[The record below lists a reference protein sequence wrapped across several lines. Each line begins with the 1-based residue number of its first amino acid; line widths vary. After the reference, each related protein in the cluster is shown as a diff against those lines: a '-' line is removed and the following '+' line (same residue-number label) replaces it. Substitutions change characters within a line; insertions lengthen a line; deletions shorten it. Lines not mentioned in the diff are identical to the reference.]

1 LGFAVAEPVVWLNG
15 ALCPLDRAGINPAD
29 RGFTLGDGVFET
41 IRAADGAPRHLPL
54 HLARLRGGAGELG
67 LPVPLGDAQFCAA
80 ISALLAANAHAHAH
94 ATLRITLTRGAG
106 PRGLLAPAHPT
117 PTLLIT
123 CAPFIAAAP
132 DITAVI
138 CQSTRRNEFSPL
150 ARIKS
155 LNYLDSIIARREAE
169 TRGAEDAI
177 MLNTRGDA
185 VCASAANLFV
195 LQNASWA
202 TPPVRDGALAGT
214 LRARILAAGLAHE
227 APVPPQS
234 LFSAAC
240 VCLGNALSVRMLTR
254 LDGQALETNPTA
266 AQALRTILGAAG

>member
-1 LGFAVAEPVVWLNG
+1 MAEPVAWLNG
-15 ALCPLDRAGINPAD
+15 ALCPLDRTGINPAD

-41 IRAADGAPRHLPL
+41 IRAAEGTPRHLHL
-54 HLARLRGGAGELG
+54 HLARLRAGAAELG
-67 LPVPLGDAQFCAA
+67 LGVPLGDAQFHAA
-80 ISALLAANAHAHAH
+80 ISALLAANALAH

-106 PRGLLAPAHPT
+106 PRGLLPPAHCT

-132 DITAVI
+132 DVCAII

-150 ARIKS
+150 TRIKS
-155 LNYLDSIIARREAE
+155 LNYLDNIIARQEAQA
-169 TRGAEDAI
+169 RGAEDAI

-185 VCASAANLFV
+185 VAASAANLFV
-195 LQNASWA
+195 LQNGSWA

-214 LRARILAAGLAHE
+214 LRARLLARGLAHE
-227 APVPPQS
+227 APLTPRQ

-240 VCLGNALSVRMLTR
+240 VCLGNALSVRMLTT
-254 LDGQALETNPTA
+254 LEGQALQTNPSA
-266 AQALRTILGAAG
+266 AQALRMVLDSPGN